1 MKKIV
6 KAVLLAAAFALAF
19 LIPKGQVKAD
29 TVTGS
34 SDWNVTFT
42 NNKEMVSNFKS
53 NNLDEV
59 IYGLQPGDN
68 AKLTMQLTN
77 EYDEKTDWYMTNE
90 VLSSLENSSENAAT
104 KGGAYS
110 YKLVYTNP
118 SGEKKVLYDSEAVGG
133 DDVSPAGEGLK
144 EATDALKDY
153 FYLDTLSKGQT
164 ARIDLDVGLEGE
176 TQGND
181 YQDTLADLQMNFAV
195 ELSKATD
202 DDDKDS
208 NSSNRTKRTTV
219 VKTGDDNE
227 MLPYFLIAG
236 AGGLFLLTF
245 LLLCLFGK
253 HKRKEGA

>member
-1 MKKIV
+1 MKKIY
-6 KAVLLAAAFALAF
+6 KAALLAVAFALAF
-19 LIPKGQVKAD
+19 LVPEGQVKAD

-42 NNKEMVSNFKS
+42 NDKEMVSNFKT
-53 NNLDEV
+53 NNIDEV
-59 IYGLQPGDN
+59 ISGMQPGDN
-68 AKLTMQLTN
+68 AKLTMQLIN
-77 EYDEKTDWYMTNE
+77 EYEEKTDWYMTNQ
-90 VLSSLENSSENAAT
+90 VLHSLEDRSKDEAT
-104 KGGAYS
+104 KGGAYT

-118 SGEKKVLYDSEAVGG
+118 AGEQRVLYDSEAVGG
-133 DDVSPAGEGLK
+133 DDVSSAGEGLK

-153 FYLDTLSKGQT
+153 FYLDTLSKGQSG
-164 ARIDLDVGLEGE
+164 RIDLDVGLEGE